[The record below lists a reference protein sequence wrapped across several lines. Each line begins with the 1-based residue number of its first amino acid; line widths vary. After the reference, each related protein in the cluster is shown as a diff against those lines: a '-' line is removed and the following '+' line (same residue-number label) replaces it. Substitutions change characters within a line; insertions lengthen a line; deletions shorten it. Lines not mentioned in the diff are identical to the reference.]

1 MYLEIWDDIVIDKG
15 LLCVFMNF
23 LWKISELRGNLRY
36 FVILYLNFLL
46 CLEIEKLVDYISVKY
61 LIIVLV
67 EIVKFK
73 FVNIL

>member
-1 MYLEIWDDIVIDKG
+1 
-15 LLCVFMNF
+15 MNF